1 MMGADS
7 YVTPARRL
15 VERFGDPDAMAALY
29 HPDIEWTL
37 PEASGRFAGP
47 HRGQVTVLAFNRAV
61 WGKLY
66 FPDVTIE
73 ILDETGDEVRSSVRF
88 RYTARIR
95 PNGEQY
101 SVEYALFAH
110 CADGKLLA
118 VHELLDTATSQR
130 LFSAARKP

>member
-1 MMGADS
+1 M
-7 YVTPARRL
+7 TPARRL
-15 VERFGDPDAMAALY
+15 IERFGDPDAMAELY

-47 HRGQVTVLAFNRAV
+47 HRGRVTVLAFNRAV

-66 FPDVTIE
+66 FPDVKVE
-73 ILDETGDEVRSSVRF
+73 ILDETGDATRSSVRF

-101 SVEYALFAH
+101 SVEYALFVR
-110 CADGKLLA
+110 CEEDKLRE
-118 VHELLDTATSQR
+118 VHELLDTATSQA
-130 LFSAARKP
+130 LLSAARKP